1 MCLNIHRT
9 LQLSSWL
16 MISTDCLLAD
26 TQFWLFLVYSWFFF
40 PKQTFYQDTTSEKI
54 LLLRFGIEKSTYVSE
69 NGK

>member
-16 MISTDCLLAD
+16 MISTDCLLTD
-26 TQFWLFLVYSWFFF
+26 TQFWLFLVYSWYFF
-40 PKQTFYQDTTSEKI
+40 PKQTFYQHTTSEKI